1 MKNCKVT
8 KKELEKA
15 KMPLRQTL
23 AIKGSKKVVI
33 TPKKGK

>member
-1 MKNCKVT
+1 MKSCKVT
-8 KKELEKA
+8 KKELEKV

-23 AIKGSKKVVI
+23 AIKGSKKI